1 MEKMSRKQENNK
13 EKNIFGMDGMP
24 PPPPDIQN
32 IQKKVQKKRKLSQGS
47 WEVVLELTKSWQ
59 QL

>member
-1 MEKMSRKQENNK
+1 MSRKQENNK
-13 EKNIFGMDGMP
+13 EKKQIWDGRDAP

-47 WEVVLELTKSWQ
+47 
-59 QL
+59 